1 MLYKSYKLLGKYEFQ
16 AIALGQLPQIGTHR
30 VDLGR
35 AAVSRIKTRAA
46 VSRTKTMELPLPIGT
61 YLYLKSHW
69 QAGTSIKIAAFF
81 LYLWSNF

>member
-35 AAVSRIKTRAA
+35 AAVSRTETRAA
-46 VSRTKTMELPLPIGT
+46 V
-61 YLYLKSHW
+61 
-69 QAGTSIKIAAFF
+69 A
-81 LYLWSNF
+81 